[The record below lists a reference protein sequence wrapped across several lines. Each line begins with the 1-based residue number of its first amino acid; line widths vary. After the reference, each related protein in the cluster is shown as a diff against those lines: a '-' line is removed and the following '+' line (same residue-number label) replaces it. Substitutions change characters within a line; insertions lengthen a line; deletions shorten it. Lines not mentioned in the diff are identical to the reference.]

1 MRLNKDYTN
10 TIMKRSQNP
19 DRYQPHYI
27 QGYITTRTGKIPRV
41 SGKLSF
47 RDLLGTIL
55 VRWSINRD
63 NYRVTPGL
71 YAIGNPSEL
80 SDVFVTAN
88 YKLSFDHL
96 RKNLEE
102 LDAWI
107 LILDT
112 KGINVWCAAGKGTF
126 STKELVNRIRETRL
140 EEILSHRRIII
151 PQLGAVGISA
161 HQVKKQT
168 EAVTAESLIAGGLS
182 QPAHGLKISPVSLT
196 ASRGFNVVYGPIKA
210 EHIRDFIKNKYVTT
224 REMRKVTFTFS
235 ERARLIPV
243 DFVYGKY
250 KLLIAFALL
259 FVLSGLNRN
268 GISFQ
273 LALDRGLV
281 AILYIFLAYIAGI
294 VITPLALPYIPGRS
308 FALKG
313 FISGTVVF
321 LFLLVFNSRGSNYYE
336 VFSWFLMMSGISS
349 FVAMNYTG
357 SSTYTSL
364 SGVKKEM
371 KIAIPLQIAF
381 AVIGLMLF
389 VMGKI
394 L

>member
-1 MRLNKDYTN
+1 MRLDKNFIN
-10 TIMKRSQNP
+10 TIMKRSESP
-19 DRYQPHYI
+19 DLNQPHYI
-27 QGYITTRTGKIPRV
+27 RGFVATSASNIPQV
-41 SGKLSF
+41 LGKLNY
-47 RDLLGTIL
+47 RDLLGAVM

-71 YAIGNPSEL
+71 YAIGKPSEL
-80 SDVFVTAN
+80 SGVFVSAN

-96 RKNLEE
+96 RKNLDG

-107 LILDT
+107 LVLDT

-126 STKELVNRIRETRL
+126 GTRELVNRIRETRL
-140 EEILSHRRIII
+140 EEIISHRRIIV

-161 HQVKKQT
+161 HEVKKQT
-168 EAVTAESLIAGGLS
+168 E
-182 QPAHGLKISPVSLT
+182 
-196 ASRGFNVVYGPIKA
+196 RGFDVVYGPVKAQHIK
-210 EHIRDFIKNKYVTT
+210 DFISNKYVTT
-224 REMRKVTFTFS
+224 REMRSVTFTFA

-250 KLLIAFALL
+250 KLLIAFAL
-259 FVLSGLNRN
+259 FFILSGLNRN

-273 LALDRGLV
+273 LAIDRGLE
-281 AILYIFLAYIAGI
+281 AILYVFLSYIAGI

-308 FALKG
+308 FAFKG
-313 FISGTVVF
+313 FIAGTVVF
-321 LFLLVFNSRGSNYYE
+321 FILLWLNHSGHNYYE
-336 VFSWFLMMSGISS
+336 TISWFLIISGISS
-349 FVAMNYTG
+349 FVAMNFTG

-381 AVIGLMLF
+381 SVIGVILF
-389 VMGKI
+389 IIGKI
-394 L
+394 K

>member
-1 MRLNKDYTN
+1 
-10 TIMKRSQNP
+10 MKRSENP
-19 DRYQPHYI
+19 DRGQPHYI
-27 QGYITTRTGKIPRV
+27 EGYITTRAGNIPRV
-41 SGKLSF
+41 SGKLNH
-47 RDLLGTIL
+47 RDLLGTML

-63 NYRVTPGL
+63 NYRVSPGL
-71 YAIGNPSEL
+71 YAIGNPSGL

-96 RKNLEE
+96 RKSLNG

-107 LILDT
+107 LVLDT

-126 STKELVNRIRETRL
+126 STRELVSRIRITRL
-140 EEILSHRRIII
+140 EDILSHRRIIL
-151 PQLGAVGISA
+151 PQLGAVGISV

-168 EAVTAESLIAGGLS
+168 EPVTDESLIGGTAA
-182 QPAHGLKISPVSLT
+182 QPANGLKISPLGLK
-196 ASRGFNVVYGPIKA
+196 ASRGFNVIYGPVKA
-210 EHIRDFIKNKYVTT
+210 QHIIDFIKNKYVAT

-250 KLLIAFALL
+250 RLLIAFALFFL
-259 FVLSGLNRN
+259 LSGLNRN

-273 LALDRGLV
+273 QALDSGPV
-281 AILYIFLAYIAGI
+281 AILNVFLAYLAGI

-313 FISGTVVF
+313 FISGAVVF
-321 LFLLVFNSRGSNYYE
+321 LLLMVFNAAGSNYYE
-336 VFSWFLMMSGISS
+336 ILSWFLIMSGISS
-349 FVAMNYTG
+349 FLALNFTG

-381 AVIGLMLF
+381 SVIGLILF
-389 VMGKI
+389 VIGKV

>member
-1 MRLNKDYTN
+1 M
-10 TIMKRSQNP
+10 
-19 DRYQPHYI
+19 
-27 QGYITTRTGKIPRV
+27 YITGTIDTVAGKIPRV
-41 SGKLSF
+41 SARWNPS
-47 RDLLGTIL
+47 DIWGTIG
-55 VRWSINRD
+55 VRWSIGRMHYTVN
-63 NYRVTPGL
+63 PGL
-71 YAIGNPSEL
+71 YAVGNPSEL

-88 YKLSFDHL
+88 YKLSFDHV
-96 RKNLEE
+96 RKNLAG

-107 LILDT
+107 LVLDT

-126 STKELVNRIRETRL
+126 GTKELVNRIKATRL
-140 EEILSHRRIII
+140 EQIISHRRIIV

-161 HQVKKQT
+161 HEVKKQT
-168 EAVTAESLIAGGLS
+168 GGVDTGKFITGSPLKPTAAVSFTPENA
-182 QPAHGLKISPVSLT
+182 KII
-196 ASRGFNVVYGPIKA
+196 RGFNVVYGPVKARHIK
-210 EHIRDFIKNKYVTT
+210 EFIRNKYVATP
-224 REMRKVTFTFS
+224 EMRKVTFTFS
-235 ERARLIPV
+235 ERAVLIPV

-250 KLLIAFALL
+250 KLLIALAL
-259 FVLSGLNRN
+259 FFILSGINRN

-273 LALDRGLV
+273 LIAERAPV
-281 AILYIFLAYIAGI
+281 AILKILMAYMAGI

-321 LFLLVFNSRGSNYYE
+321 LLLTLFMHPANNYLE
-336 VFSWFLMMSGISS
+336 VVSWFLIMTAISS
-349 FVAMNYTG
+349 FVAMNFTG

-381 AVIGLMLF
+381 VLLGLVLF
-389 VMGKI
+389 ILSKI